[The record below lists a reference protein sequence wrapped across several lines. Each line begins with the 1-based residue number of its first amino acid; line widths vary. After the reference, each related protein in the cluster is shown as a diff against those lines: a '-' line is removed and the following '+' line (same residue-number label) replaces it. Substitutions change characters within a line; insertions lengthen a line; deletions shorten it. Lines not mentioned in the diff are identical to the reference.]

1 MNDFTCDYPC
11 VCNKQFVCITMFD
24 DEEFDL
30 IENCNEDDLYAFLGI
45 GKNVRINE
53 IIDFI

>member
-1 MNDFTCDYPC
+1 
-11 VCNKQFVCITMFD
+11 MFD

>member
-1 MNDFTCDYPC
+1 
-11 VCNKQFVCITMFD
+11 MFN

-45 GKNVRINE
+45 GKNVRMNE
-53 IIDFI
+53 IIDF